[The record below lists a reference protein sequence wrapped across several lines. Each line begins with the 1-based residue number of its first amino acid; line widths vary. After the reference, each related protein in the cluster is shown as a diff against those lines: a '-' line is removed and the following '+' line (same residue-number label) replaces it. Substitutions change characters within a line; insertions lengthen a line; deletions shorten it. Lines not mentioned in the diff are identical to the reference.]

1 MRTFIFLFGCLLFS
15 SFLCAQNVGIGTSA
29 PEVKLHVV
37 DSISVY
43 DGTNGAYINIQNVP
57 LLGTDGSM
65 SGIRFR
71 VDGVNAGLNA
81 RYKGGILFQKTGS
94 WGVGS
99 IHFVTN
105 AIGNNSSVTAN
116 DARMTIASGGNIGI
130 GTIDPVLG
138 KLDLRGSTGGNLLH
152 AAVSSGTG
160 FSMSVVTADPTFGF
174 NTMLNSGYK
183 FMGNGYAGMFQYSP
197 STGDLKY
204 FSSNASGTAGNAITF
219 LGTFFTLDAAGR
231 LGLSTTAPTAKLH
244 VNGNMVIGGSAVNP
258 ATGYSLSIDGRVICE
273 EARVQNNVDWPD
285 YVFRE
290 NYKLL
295 PLDQLEKIIREQG
308 HLPNIPPAS
317 IVKKEG
323 FDLGGMN
330 ARLLEKI
337 EELTL
342 YILQLENKNK
352 DFENRLKKL
361 ENKDR

>member
-1 MRTFIFLFGCLLFS
+1 
-15 SFLCAQNVGIGTSA
+15 
-29 PEVKLHVV
+29 
-37 DSISVY
+37 
-43 DGTNGAYINIQNVP
+43 
-57 LLGTDGSM
+57 
-65 SGIRFR
+65 
-71 VDGVNAGLNA
+71 
-81 RYKGGILFQKTGS
+81 
-94 WGVGS
+94 
-99 IHFVTN
+99 
-105 AIGNNSSVTAN
+105 
-116 DARMTIASGGNIGI
+116 
-130 GTIDPVLG
+130 
-138 KLDLRGSTGGNLLH
+138 
-152 AAVSSGTG
+152 
-160 FSMSVVTADPTFGF
+160 
-174 NTMLNSGYK
+174 
-183 FMGNGYAGMFQYSP
+183 
-197 STGDLKY
+197 
-204 FSSNASGTAGNAITF
+204 NAITF